1 MANTLLTRLEITRK
15 AIRLFINSNAFVKN
29 IDRQYDN
36 QFAVTGAKIGST
48 LKVRLPNDYTVTDG
62 PGLSLQDT
70 AEQQTTLTVAT
81 QRHVDTGFTTAEMAL
96 SLDDYAE
103 RITKP
108 KMNNLGGNVAK
119 TVIQAISA
127 SAANARANFSGT
139 AIISPNAQTFVEAGA
154 VLDDNSAP
162 MMGTKGDRKVV
173 NDPWTDARTSTSLQ
187 GLFNPQQQIGEQY
200 AYGGMK
206 QALGFSWMRDQTV
219 VKHTAGSFTAAAV
232 SGANQTGNSITTGA
246 QTGNLNV
253 GDIITITGVN
263 AVNRVTKQSTGMLRQ
278 FVVTTATVGGVSTSI
293 QIYPALIPPN
303 SVSGAEVQYQTV
315 TASPADTAPILLYT
329 APSVTYRKSLA
340 YAPEAITMV
349 TADLY
354 MPTKGVIDSARAQ
367 FDGISMRSISAYLP
381 GSDQAINRD
390 DVLFGY
396 LAIRGEWMV
405 GVYDAL

>member
-15 AIRLFINSNAFVKN
+15 SIRLFINSNAFIKN
-29 IDRQYDN
+29 IDRQYDS
-36 QFAVTGAKIGST
+36 QFAVTGAKIGAT

-103 RITKP
+103 RIAKP
-108 KMNNLGGNVAK
+108 KMNNLAGNVAK
-119 TVIQAISA
+119 TVMLAIGE
-127 SAANARANFSGT
+127 SAANARANFNGT
-139 AIISPNAQTFVEAGA
+139 TIISPTSQTFVEAGA
-154 VLDDNSAP
+154 LLDDNSAP
-162 MMGTKGDRKVV
+162 MMGTMGDRKIV
-173 NDPWTDARTSTSLQ
+173 NDPWTDARTATSLS
-187 GLFNPQQQIGEQY
+187 GLFNPVARISDQY
-200 AYGGMK
+200 EYGAMK

-219 VKHTAGSFTAAAV
+219 IKHTSGSFSAGTV
-232 SGANQTGNSITTGA
+232 NGANQTGTTLVTNAITGTLK
-246 QTGNLNV
+246 Q
-253 GDIITITGVN
+253 GDIITLAGVN
-263 AVNRVTKQSTGMLRQ
+263 AVNRVTKQSTGMARQ
-278 FVVTTATVGGVSTSI
+278 FVVTADAASGATSLS
-293 QIYPALIPPN
+293 IYPAIVPPN
-303 SVSGAEVQYQTV
+303 ATTGGDSQYQTV
-315 TASPADTAPILLYT
+315 TASPADTATISLYT
-329 APSVTYRKSLA
+329 AASVTYRKSLA

-367 FDGISMRSISAYLP
+367 YDGISMRSISAYLP

-396 LAIRGEWMV
+396 LAIRPEWMV
-405 GVYDAL
+405 GIYDAI

>member
-15 AIRLFINSNAFVKN
+15 AIRLFINSNAFVKS
-29 IDRQYDN
+29 IDKQYDN

-48 LKVRLPNDYTVTDG
+48 LKIRLPNDYTVTDG

-119 TVIQAISA
+119 TVIQSIAA

-139 AIISPNAQTFVEAGA
+139 TIITPNAQTFVEAGA
-154 VLDDNSAP
+154 ILDDNSAP
-162 MMGTKGDRKVV
+162 MMGTRGDRKIV

-187 GLFNPQQQIGEQY
+187 GLFNPSASISEQY
-200 AYGGMK
+200 ATGSMK

-219 VKHTAGSFTAAAV
+219 VKHTSGSFTAAAV
-232 SGANQTGNSITTGA
+232 SGANQTGTSITTGA
-246 QTGNLNV
+246 QTGNLVV

-278 FVVTTATVGGVSTSI
+278 FVVTAATTGGVSTSI
-293 QIYPALIPPN
+293 SIYPALIPP
-303 SVSGAEVQYQTV
+303 SGGNEVQYQTV
-315 TASPADTAPILLYT
+315 TASPADTAPISLYT
-329 APSVTYRKSLA
+329 APSTTYRKSLA

-390 DVLFGY
+390 DVLFGF
-396 LAIRGEWMV
+396 LAIRGEWLV
-405 GVYDAL
+405 GVYDAI

>member
-15 AIRLFINSNAFVKN
+15 AIRLFTNSNAFIKN

-36 QFAVTGAKIGST
+36 QFAVTGAKIGAT

-81 QRHVDTGFTTAEMAL
+81 QRHVDTGFSTAEMAL

-119 TVIQAISA
+119 TIMLAIGET
-127 SAANARANFSGT
+127 AANARANFSGT
-139 AIISPNAQTFVEAGA
+139 TIISPNAQTFVEAGA
-154 VLDDNSAP
+154 ILDDNSAP
-162 MMGTKGDRKVV
+162 MMGTRGDRKIV
-173 NDPWTDARTSTSLQ
+173 NDPWTDARTSTSLG
-187 GLFNPQQQIGEQY
+187 GLFNPSGPISQQYETGS
-200 AYGGMK
+200 MK

-219 VKHTAGSFTAAAV
+219 IKHTAGTFTAGTV
-232 SGANQTGNSITTGA
+232 NGASQTGTNLVTNAITGTLK
-246 QTGNLNV
+246 Q
-253 GDIITITGVN
+253 GDIITLAGVN
-263 AVNRVTKQSTGMLRQ
+263 AVNRVTKQSTGMSRQ
-278 FVVTTATVGGVSTSI
+278 FVVTADVLTAAVAI
-293 QIYPALIPPN
+293 PIYPAIIPPQAVTGN
-303 SVSGAEVQYQTV
+303 DSQYQTV
-315 TASPADTAPILLYT
+315 TASPADAAAISLYT
-329 APSVTYRKSLA
+329 AASAVYRKSLA

-367 FDGISMRSISAYLP
+367 FDGVSLRSISAYLP

-390 DVLFGY
+390 DVLFGQ
-396 LAIRGEWMV
+396 LAIRPEWV
-405 GVYDAL
+405 CGVYDAI

>member
-1 MANTLLTRLEITRK
+1 MANSLLTRLEITRK
-15 AIRLFINSNAFVKN
+15 AIRLFTNSNAFIKS
-29 IDRQYDN
+29 IDKQYDN
-36 QFAVTGAKIGST
+36 QFAVAGAKIGAT

-81 QRHVDTGFTTAEMAL
+81 QRHVDTGFSTAEMAL

-108 KMNNLGGNVAK
+108 KMNNLGGNVAQ
-119 TVIQAISA
+119 TVITAISKA
-127 SAANARANFSGT
+127 AANANANFSGT
-139 AIISPNAQTFVEAGA
+139 TIISPNAQTFVEGGA
-154 VLDDNSAP
+154 ILDDNSAP
-162 MMGTKGDRKVV
+162 MMGTRGDRKIV

-187 GLFNPQQQIGEQY
+187 GLFNPATKISEQY
-200 AYGGMK
+200 ETGSMK

-219 VKHTAGSFTAAAV
+219 VKHTAGTFTAGTVA
-232 SGANQTGNSITTGA
+232 GADQTGNTLTTNATTGTLK
-246 QTGNLNV
+246 Q
-253 GDIITITGVN
+253 GDIITIDGVL
-263 AVNRVTKQSTGMLRQ
+263 AVNRVTKQSTGMSRQ
-278 FVVTTATVGGVSTSI
+278 FVVTADVLTAATSI
-293 QIYPALIPPN
+293 PIYPAIVPPN
-303 SVSGAEVQYQTV
+303 SITGTEQQYQTV
-315 TASPADTAPILLYT
+315 TASPADTAAISLYT
-329 APSVTYRKSLA
+329 APGATYRKSLA

-367 FDGISMRSISAYLP
+367 YDGISMRSLSAYLP

-405 GVYDAL
+405 GIYDQI

>member
-15 AIRLFINSNAFVKN
+15 SIRLFINSNAFVKN
-29 IDRQYDN
+29 IDRQYDS
-36 QFAVTGAKIGST
+36 QFAVTGAKIGAT

-81 QRHVDTGFTTAEMAL
+81 QRHVDTGFTTAELAL

-103 RITKP
+103 RVSKP
-108 KMNNLGGNVAK
+108 KMNNLAGNVAK
-119 TVIQAISA
+119 TVMLAIGE
-127 SAANARANFSGT
+127 SAANARANFNGT
-139 AIISPNAQTFVEAGA
+139 TIISPTAQTFVEAGA

-162 MMGTKGDRKVV
+162 MMGTMGDRKIV
-173 NDPWTDARTSTSLQ
+173 NDPWTDARTSTSLG
-187 GLFNPQQQIGEQY
+187 GLFNPVARISEQY
-200 AYGGMK
+200 EYGSMK

-219 VKHTAGSFTAAAV
+219 IKHTAGTFTAGTVNGAGQ
-232 SGANQTGNSITTGA
+232 SGTTLVTNATTGTLK
-246 QTGNLNV
+246 Q
-253 GDIITITGVN
+253 GDIITIAGVT
-263 AVNRVTKQSTGMLRQ
+263 AVNRVTKQSTGMSRQ
-278 FVVTTATVGGVSTSI
+278 FVVTADAASGATSLT
-293 QIYPALIPPN
+293 IYPAI
-303 SVSGAEVQYQTV
+303 VAQGAGGADSQYQTV
-315 TASPADTAPILLYT
+315 VSAPADAAAISLFTA
-329 APSVTYRKSLA
+329 ASAVYRKSLA

-367 FDGISMRSISAYLP
+367 YDGVSMRSISAYLP

-396 LAIRGEWMV
+396 LAIRPEWMV
-405 GVYDAL
+405 GVYDSI

>member
-1 MANTLLTRLEITRK
+1 MANSLLTRLEITRK
-15 AIRLFINSNAFVKN
+15 AIRLFTNSNAFIKT
-29 IDRQYDN
+29 IDKQYDN
-36 QFAVTGAKIGST
+36 QFAVTGAKIGAT

-119 TVIQAISA
+119 TVMLSIGE
-127 SAANARANFSGT
+127 AACNINANFNGT
-139 AIISPNAQTFVEAGA
+139 AIISPNANTFVTAGA
-154 VLDDNSAP
+154 LLDDNSAP
-162 MMGTKGDRKVV
+162 MMGTLGDRKIV
-173 NDPWTDARTSTSLQ
+173 NDPWTDARTSTSLA
-187 GLFNPQQQIGEQY
+187 GLFNPVARISEQY
-200 AYGGMK
+200 EYGMVK

-219 VKHTAGSFTAAAV
+219 IKHTAGTFTAGTVNGAGQ
-232 SGANQTGNSITTGA
+232 SGTTLVTNAITGTLVA
-246 QTGNLNV
+246 
-253 GDIITITGVN
+253 GDIITIAGVT
-263 AVNRVTKQSTGMLRQ
+263 AVNRVTKQSTGMSRQ
-278 FVVTTATVGGVSTSI
+278 FVVTANVLTAATSI
-293 QIYPALIPPN
+293 PIYPAI
-303 SVSGAEVQYQTV
+303 VAAGAGGVDSQYQTV
-315 TASPADTAPILLYT
+315 VNAPADGAAISLYT
-329 APSVTYRKSLA
+329 APSAVYRKSLA

-390 DVLFGY
+390 DVLFGF
-396 LAIRGEWMV
+396 LAIRPEWIV
-405 GVYDAL
+405 VCPDQI

>member
-29 IDRQYDN
+29 IDRQYDS
-36 QFAVTGAKIGST
+36 QFAVAGAKIGST
-48 LKVRLPNDYTVTDG
+48 LRVRLPNDYTVTDG

-81 QRHVDTGFTTAEMAL
+81 QRHVDTGFSTAEMAL

-119 TVIQAISA
+119 TIITAISQT
-127 SAANARANFSGT
+127 AANAKANFSGT
-139 AIISPNAQTFVEAGA
+139 TIISPNAQTFVEAGA
-154 VLDDNSAP
+154 ILDDNSAP
-162 MMGTKGDRKVV
+162 LMGTKGDRKIV

-187 GLFNPQQQIGEQY
+187 GLFNPSGPISEQY
-200 AYGGMK
+200 AIGGMK

-219 VKHTAGSFTAAAV
+219 VKHTAGTFTAAAV
-232 SGANQTGNSITTGA
+232 SGANQTGTSITTGA
-246 QTGNLNV
+246 QTGNLAV
-253 GDIITITGVN
+253 GDIITFAGVN
-263 AVNRVTKQSTGMLRQ
+263 AVNRVTKQSTGMARQ
-278 FVVTTATVGGVSTSI
+278 FVVTTATVGGTSTSI
-293 QIYPALIPPN
+293 SIYPALIPPN
-303 SVSGAEVQYQTV
+303 SITGTEVQYQTV
-315 TASPADTAPILLYT
+315 TASPANLATISLYT
-329 APSVTYRKSLA
+329 AASATYRKSLA

-390 DVLFGY
+390 DVLFGQI
-396 LAIRGEWMV
+396 AIRPEWIV
-405 GVYDAL
+405 GVYDAI

>member
-15 AIRLFINSNAFVKN
+15 AIRLFTNSNAFIKN
-29 IDRQYDN
+29 IDKQYDN
-36 QFAVTGAKIGST
+36 QFAQVGAKIGAT

-119 TVIQAISA
+119 TVMLAIGET
-127 SAANARANFSGT
+127 AANINANFSGT
-139 AIISPNAQTFVEAGA
+139 TIINPTANTFVTAGA
-154 VLDDNSAP
+154 ILDDNSAP
-162 MMGTKGDRKVV
+162 MMGTMGDRKII
-173 NDPWTDARTSTSLQ
+173 NDPWTDARTSTSLA
-187 GLFNPQQQIGEQY
+187 GLFNPVARISEQY
-200 AYGGMK
+200 EYGSVK

-219 VKHTAGSFTAAAV
+219 IKHTAGTFTAGTVNGAGQ
-232 SGANQTGNSITTGA
+232 SGTTLVTNAITGTLVA
-246 QTGNLNV
+246 
-253 GDIITITGVN
+253 GDIITIAGVV
-263 AVNRVTKQSTGMLRQ
+263 AVNRVTKQSTGTSRQ
-278 FVVTTATVGGVSTSI
+278 FVVTSNVLTAATSIPIYPAIVAQGVGGVD
-293 QIYPALIPPN
+293 Q
-303 SVSGAEVQYQTV
+303 QYQTV
-315 TASPADTAPILLYT
+315 VSAPADTAAISLYT
-329 APSVTYRKSLA
+329 AASAVYRKSLA

-396 LAIRGEWMV
+396 LAIRPEWLV
-405 GVYDAL
+405 VVADAI

>member
-1 MANTLLTRLEITRK
+1 MANSLLTRLEITRK
-15 AIRLFINSNAFVKN
+15 AIRLFTNSNAFIKS
-29 IDRQYDN
+29 IDKQYDS
-36 QFAVTGAKIGST
+36 QFAVAGAKIGAT

-81 QRHVDTGFTTAEMAL
+81 QRHVDTGFSTAEMAL

-108 KMNNLGGNVAK
+108 KMNNLGGNVAQ
-119 TVIQAISA
+119 TVITAISKA
-127 SAANARANFSGT
+127 AANANANFSGT
-139 AIISPNAQTFVEAGA
+139 TIISPNAQTFVEAGA
-154 VLDDNSAP
+154 ILDDNSAP
-162 MMGTKGDRKVV
+162 MMGTRGDRKIV

-187 GLFNPQQQIGEQY
+187 GLFNPATKISEQY
-200 AYGGMK
+200 ESGSMK

-219 VKHTAGSFTAAAV
+219 VKHTAGTFTAGTV
-232 SGANQTGNSITTGA
+232 NGADQTGTTLVTNAITGTLK
-246 QTGNLNV
+246 Q
-253 GDIITITGVN
+253 GDIITIAGVN
-263 AVNRVTKQSTGMLRQ
+263 AVNRVTKQSTGMSRQ
-278 FVVTTATVGGVSTSI
+278 FVVTADVLTAAVAI
-293 QIYPALIPPN
+293 PIYPAIVPPN
-303 SVSGAEVQYQTV
+303 SISGADTQYQTV
-315 TASPADTAPILLYT
+315 TASPADTAAISLYT
-329 APSVTYRKSLA
+329 AASATYRKSLA

-396 LAIRGEWMV
+396 LMIRGEWAV
-405 GVYDAL
+405 GLYDAI

>member
-15 AIRLFINSNAFVKN
+15 SIRLFINSNAFIKN
-29 IDRQYDN
+29 IDRQYDS
-36 QFAVTGAKIGST
+36 QFAVTGAKIGAT

-81 QRHVDTGFTTAEMAL
+81 QRHVDTGFTSAELAL

-103 RITKP
+103 RVAKP
-108 KMNNLGGNVAK
+108 KMNNLAGNVAK
-119 TVIQAISA
+119 TVMLAIGE
-127 SAANARANFSGT
+127 SAANMRANFNGT
-139 AIISPNAQTFVEAGA
+139 AIISPTSQTFVEAGA

-162 MMGTKGDRKVV
+162 LLGTMGDRKIV
-173 NDPWTDARTSTSLQ
+173 NDPWTDARTSTSLS
-187 GLFNPQQQIGEQY
+187 GLFNPSARISEQY
-200 AYGGMK
+200 EYGSMK

-219 VKHTAGSFTAAAV
+219 IKHTAGTFTAGTVNGAGQ
-232 SGANQTGNSITTGA
+232 SGTTLVTNAITGTLK
-246 QTGNLNV
+246 Q
-253 GDIITITGVN
+253 GDIITIAGVT
-263 AVNRVTKQSTGMLRQ
+263 AVNRVTKQSTGMSRQ
-278 FVVTTATVGGVSTSI
+278 FVVTADAASGATSLS
-293 QIYPALIPPN
+293 IYPAI
-303 SVSGAEVQYQTV
+303 VAAGANGADSQYQTV
-315 TASPADTAPILLYT
+315 VSAPADAAAISLYT
-329 APSVTYRKSLA
+329 AASATYRKSLA

-367 FDGISMRSISAYLP
+367 YDGISMRSISAYLP

-396 LAIRGEWMV
+396 LAIRPEWICAV
-405 GVYDAL
+405 PDAI

>member
-1 MANTLLTRLEITRK
+1 MANSLLTRLEITRK
-15 AIRLFINSNAFVKN
+15 AIRLFTNSNAFIKN
-29 IDRQYDN
+29 IDRQYDA
-36 QFAVTGAKIGST
+36 QFAVVGAKIGAT

-81 QRHVDTGFTTAEMAL
+81 QRHVDTGFSTAEMAL
-96 SLDDYAE
+96 SLDDYAD

-119 TVIQAISA
+119 TVMLAIGEA
-127 SAANARANFSGT
+127 AANARANFSGT
-139 AIISPNAQTFVEAGA
+139 TILSPNAQTFVEAGA
-154 VLDDNSAP
+154 ILDDNSAP
-162 MMGTKGDRKVV
+162 MMGTKGDRKIV

-200 AYGGMK
+200 QMGSMK

-219 VKHTAGSFTAAAV
+219 IKHTAGTFTAGTV
-232 SGANQTGNSITTGA
+232 NGANQTGNALTTNAITGT
-246 QTGNLNV
+246 LNQ
-253 GDIITITGVN
+253 GDIITIAGVN

-278 FVVTTATVGGVSTSI
+278 FVVTANVLTAAVSI
-293 QIYPALIPPN
+293 PIYPAIVPPVAGN
-303 SVSGAEVQYQTV
+303 DAQYQTV
-315 TASPADTAPILLYT
+315 TASPIDTATISLFT
-329 APSVTYRKSLA
+329 APSAVYRKSLA

-367 FDGISMRSISAYLP
+367 FDGVSMRSISAYLP

-396 LAIRGEWMV
+396 LAIRGEWMC
-405 GVYDAL
+405 GVYDQI

>member
-15 AIRLFINSNAFVKN
+15 AIRLFINANAFMKSMP
-29 IDRQYDN
+29 RQYDN
-36 QFAVTGAKIGST
+36 QFAQTGAKIGAT

-103 RITKP
+103 RITAP

-119 TVIQAISA
+119 TIMLGLGET
-127 SAANARANFSGT
+127 AANARANFSGT
-139 AIISPNAQTFVEAGA
+139 TIISPNAQTFVEAGA
-154 VLDDNSAP
+154 ILDDNSAP
-162 MMGTKGDRKVV
+162 MMGTKGDRKIV
-173 NDPWTDARTSTSLQ
+173 NDPWTDARTSTTLG
-187 GLFNPQQQIGEQY
+187 GLFNPQQQISEQY
-200 AYGGMK
+200 QYGGMK

-219 VKHTAGSFTAAAV
+219 IKHTAGTFTAGTV
-232 SGANQTGNSITTGA
+232 NGANQTGTTLVTNAITGTLK
-246 QTGNLNV
+246 Q
-253 GDIITITGVN
+253 GDIITIAGVN
-263 AVNRVTKQSTGMLRQ
+263 AVNFVTKQSTGMSRQ
-278 FVVTTATVGGVSTSI
+278 FVVTADAASGATSLSI
-293 QIYPALIPPN
+293 FPAIIPP
-303 SVSGAEVQYQTV
+303 GAGGADQQYQTV
-315 TASPADTAPILLYT
+315 TASPADTAAISLYT
-329 APSVTYRKSLA
+329 AASAVYRKSLA
-340 YAPEAITMV
+340 YAPEALTMV

-396 LAIRGEWMV
+396 LAIRPQWVV
-405 GVYDAL
+405 GVYDQI

>member
-15 AIRLFINSNAFVKN
+15 AIRLFINSNAFIKN
-29 IDRQYDN
+29 IDRQYDS
-36 QFAVTGAKIGST
+36 QFAVTGAKIGAT

-119 TVIQAISA
+119 TVMLAIGET
-127 SAANARANFSGT
+127 AANARANFNGT
-139 AIISPNAQTFVEAGA
+139 TIISPTAQTFVEAGA

-162 MMGTKGDRKVV
+162 MMGTMGDRKIV
-173 NDPWTDARTSTSLQ
+173 NDPWTDARTSTSLG
-187 GLFNPQQQIGEQY
+187 GLFNPVARISEQY
-200 AYGGMK
+200 EYGSMK

-219 VKHTAGSFTAAAV
+219 IKHTAGTFTAGTV
-232 SGANQTGNSITTGA
+232 NGASQTGTTLVTNAITGTLL
-246 QTGNLNV
+246 Q
-253 GDIITITGVN
+253 GDVITIAGVV
-263 AVNRVTKQSTGMLRQ
+263 AVNRVTKQSTGMSRQ
-278 FVVTTATVGGVSTSI
+278 FVVTANAASGATSLT
-293 QIYPALIPPN
+293 IYPAI
-303 SVSGAEVQYQTV
+303 VAQGAGSTDQQYQTV
-315 TASPADTAPILLYT
+315 VSAPADAAAISLYT
-329 APSVTYRKSLA
+329 AASAVYRKSLA

-396 LAIRGEWMV
+396 LAIRPEWIC
-405 GVYDAL
+405 GVYDQI

>member
-15 AIRLFINSNAFVKN
+15 AIRLFISSNAFVKS
-29 IDRQYDN
+29 IDKQYDN

-48 LKVRLPNDYTVTDG
+48 LKIRLPNDYTVTDG

-119 TVIQAISA
+119 TVIQSIAA

-139 AIISPNAQTFVEAGA
+139 TIITPNAQTFVEAGA
-154 VLDDNSAP
+154 ILDDNSAP
-162 MMGTKGDRKVV
+162 MMGTRGDRKIV

-187 GLFNPQQQIGEQY
+187 GLFNPSASISEQY
-200 AYGGMK
+200 ATGSMK

-219 VKHTAGSFTAAAV
+219 VKHTSGSFTAAAV
-232 SGANQTGNSITTGA
+232 SGANQTGTSITTGA
-246 QTGNLNV
+246 QTGNLVV

-278 FVVTTATVGGVSTSI
+278 FVVTAATTGGVSTSI
-293 QIYPALIPPN
+293 SIYPALIPP
-303 SVSGAEVQYQTV
+303 SGGNEVQYQTV
-315 TASPADTAPILLYT
+315 TASPADTAPISLYT
-329 APSVTYRKSLA
+329 APSTTYRKSLA

-390 DVLFGY
+390 DVLFGF
-396 LAIRGEWMV
+396 LAIRGEWLV
-405 GVYDAL
+405 GVYDAI

>member
-36 QFAVTGAKIGST
+36 QFAVAGAKIGST

-81 QRHVDTGFTTAEMAL
+81 QRHVDTGFSTAEMAL

-119 TVIQAISA
+119 TVIQSISA
-127 SAANARANFSGT
+127 SAANMRANFSGT
-139 AIISPNAQTFVEAGA
+139 TIISPNAQTFVEAGA

-162 MMGTKGDRKVV
+162 MMGTKGDRKIV

-246 QTGNLNV
+246 QTGNLVV

-293 QIYPALIPPN
+293 QIYPALIPP
-303 SVSGAEVQYQTV
+303 SGGNDVQYQTV

-396 LAIRGEWMV
+396 LAIRGEWICAV
-405 GVYDAL
+405 PDAL

>member
-15 AIRLFINSNAFVKN
+15 AIRLFTNSNAFIKS
-29 IDRQYDN
+29 IDKQYDN
-36 QFAVTGAKIGST
+36 QFAVAGAKIGAT

-81 QRHVDTGFTTAEMAL
+81 QRHVDTGFSTAEMAL

-108 KMNNLGGNVAK
+108 KMNNLGGNVAQ
-119 TVIQAISA
+119 TVITAISKA
-127 SAANARANFSGT
+127 AANGNANFTGT
-139 AIISPNAQTFVEAGA
+139 TIISPNAQTFVEAGA
-154 VLDDNSAP
+154 ILDDNSAP
-162 MMGTKGDRKVV
+162 MMGTRGDRKIV

-187 GLFNPQQQIGEQY
+187 GLFNPATKISEQY
-200 AYGGMK
+200 ETGSMK

-219 VKHTAGSFTAAAV
+219 VKHTSGSFTAAAV

-246 QTGNLNV
+246 QTGNLAV

-278 FVVTTATVGGVSTSI
+278 FVVTTATVGGTSTSI
-293 QIYPALIPPN
+293 SIYPALIPPN
-303 SVSGAEVQYQTV
+303 SITGTEVQYQTV

-329 APSVTYRKSLA
+329 APSATYRKSLA

-396 LAIRGEWMV
+396 LMIRGEWAC
-405 GVYDAL
+405 GIYDAI

>member
-15 AIRLFINSNAFVKN
+15 AIRLFINSNAFIKN

-36 QFAVTGAKIGST
+36 QFTVAGAKIGST

-119 TVIQAISA
+119 TVITAISQ
-127 SAANARANFSGT
+127 SAANMRANFSGT
-139 AIISPNAQTFVEAGA
+139 TIISPNAQTFVEAGA

-162 MMGTKGDRKVV
+162 MMGTKGDRKIV

-253 GDIITITGVN
+253 GDIITISGVN

-278 FVVTTATVGGVSTSI
+278 FVVTTATVGGTSTSI
-293 QIYPALIPPN
+293 SIYPALIPPN
-303 SVSGAEVQYQTV
+303 GGLDVQYQTV
-315 TASPADTAPILLYT
+315 TASPADTAPISLYT

-354 MPTKGVIDSARAQ
+354 MPTRGVIDSARAQ

-396 LAIRGEWMV
+396 LAIRGEWICAV
-405 GVYDAL
+405 PDAL

>member
-15 AIRLFINSNAFVKN
+15 SIRLFINSNAFIKN
-29 IDRQYDN
+29 IDRQYDS
-36 QFAVTGAKIGST
+36 QFAVTGAKIGAT

-103 RITKP
+103 RVAKP
-108 KMNNLGGNVAK
+108 KMNNLAGNVAK
-119 TVIQAISA
+119 TVMLAIGE
-127 SAANARANFSGT
+127 SAANARANFNGT
-139 AIISPNAQTFVEAGA
+139 TIISPTSQTFVEAGA

-162 MMGTKGDRKVV
+162 MMGTKGDRKIV
-173 NDPWTDARTSTSLQ
+173 NDPWTDARTSTSLA
-187 GLFNPQQQIGEQY
+187 GLFNPSARISEQY
-200 AYGGMK
+200 EYGSMK

-219 VKHTAGSFTAAAV
+219 IKHTAGTFTAGTVNGASQ
-232 SGANQTGNSITTGA
+232 SGTTLVTNAITGTLK
-246 QTGNLNV
+246 Q
-253 GDIITITGVN
+253 GDIITIAGVT
-263 AVNRVTKQSTGMLRQ
+263 AVNRVTKQSTGMSRQ
-278 FVVTTATVGGVSTSI
+278 FVVTADAASGATSLS
-293 QIYPALIPPN
+293 IYPAI
-303 SVSGAEVQYQTV
+303 VAAGAGGSDTQYQTV
-315 TASPADTAPILLYT
+315 VSAPADGAAISLYT
-329 APSVTYRKSLA
+329 AASATYRKSLA

-367 FDGISMRSISAYLP
+367 YDGISMRSISAYLP

-396 LAIRGEWMV
+396 LAIRPEWMV

>member
-15 AIRLFINSNAFVKN
+15 SIRLFINSNAFIKN
-29 IDRQYDN
+29 IDRQYDS
-36 QFAVTGAKIGST
+36 QFAVTGAKIGAT

-103 RITKP
+103 RVAKP
-108 KMNNLGGNVAK
+108 KMNNLAGNVAK
-119 TVIQAISA
+119 TVMLAIGE
-127 SAANARANFSGT
+127 SAANARSNFNGT
-139 AIISPNAQTFVEAGA
+139 TIISPTAQTFVESGA

-162 MMGTKGDRKVV
+162 MMGTKGDRKIV

-187 GLFNPQQQIGEQY
+187 GLFNPVARISEQY
-200 AYGGMK
+200 EYGSMK

-219 VKHTAGSFTAAAV
+219 IKHTAGTFTAGTVNGAGQ
-232 SGANQTGNSITTGA
+232 SGTTLVTNAITGTLVA
-246 QTGNLNV
+246 
-253 GDIITITGVN
+253 GDIITIAGVT
-263 AVNRVTKQSTGMLRQ
+263 AVNRVTKQSTGMSRQ
-278 FVVTTATVGGVSTSI
+278 FVVTANAASGATSLS
-293 QIYPALIPPN
+293 IYPAI
-303 SVSGAEVQYQTV
+303 VAQGAAGQDSQYQTV
-315 TASPADTAPILLYT
+315 VSAPADGAAISLYT
-329 APSVTYRKSLA
+329 APSATYRKSLA

-367 FDGISMRSISAYLP
+367 YDGISMRSISAYLP

-396 LAIRGEWMV
+396 LAIRPEWMV
-405 GVYDAL
+405 GVYDAI

>member
-1 MANTLLTRLEITRK
+1 MPNTLLTRLEITRK
-15 AIRLFINSNAFVKN
+15 AIRLFINSNAFMKN
-29 IDRQYDN
+29 IDRQYDS
-36 QFAVTGAKIGST
+36 QFAVTGAKIGAT
-48 LKVRLPNDYTVTDG
+48 LRIRLPNDYPVTDG

-108 KMNNLGGNVAK
+108 KMNNLAGNVAK
-119 TVIQAISA
+119 TIITAISQT
-127 SAANARANFSGT
+127 AANMRANFSGT
-139 AIISPNAQTFVEAGA
+139 TIISPNAQTFVEAGA

-162 MMGTKGDRKVV
+162 MMGTRGDRKIV

-187 GLFNPQQQIGEQY
+187 GLFNPSASISEQY
-200 AYGGMK
+200 MYGSMK

-219 VKHTAGSFTAAAV
+219 VKHTSGSFTAAAV

-278 FVVTTATVGGVSTSI
+278 FVVTAATTGGVSTSI
-293 QIYPALIPPN
+293 SIYPALIPPN
-303 SVSGAEVQYQTV
+303 GGNEVQYQTV

-367 FDGISMRSISAYLP
+367 YDGVSMRSISAYLP

-390 DVLFGY
+390 DVLFGQ
-396 LAIRGEWMV
+396 LSIRPEWICAV
-405 GVYDAL
+405 PDAL